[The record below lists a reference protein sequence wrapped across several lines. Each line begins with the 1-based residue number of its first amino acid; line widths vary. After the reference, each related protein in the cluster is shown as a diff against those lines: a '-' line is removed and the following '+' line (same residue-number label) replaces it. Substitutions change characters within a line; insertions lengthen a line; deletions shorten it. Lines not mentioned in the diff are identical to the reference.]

1 MLKWMLRFLL
11 KKNWRTFLVFSVL
24 LVLHVYFYP
33 LDITNF
39 TIRDQR
45 SQPISVSP
53 KVYVVLAADFDSPAS
68 IESYG
73 ILAPLTSFIWNRVF
87 NVTPIVILSTQ
98 EPGRLTSATE
108 IFFAK
113 LVRRAG
119 GRIHCISK
127 GTSSD
132 DGVGGV
138 ALDSDLVGATLI
150 TALQVSRIA
159 SIALSYIN
167 DNDVIFTSDAD
178 VWPMSTG
185 FWNNYLSKSLNMGDE
200 DFLVYDKRFFY
211 EQKDKKDCNFLA
223 VTLGFGAKTHI
234 WRIILSKWLHS
245 LTFALSPRQLF
256 CVYPN
261 SSNSNPVLPWYS
273 ENVKKQYRD
282 FVKSSHNR
290 YGSGIKF
297 PELLRML
304 LDEGKNV
311 YGPVWEREIWEM
323 GGENYK
329 QKFIWSYDQVIVAEM
344 LLASNNNLLVNEDLR
359 RLDKF
364 GTRDSELVY
373 RDTVSG
379 KSVDDFTDAHIDRVE
394 KTNLWRLELIWL
406 FIFNGK
412 SHGTVHSEAEAFFQ
426 LVRNVYDAIRSD
438 IGEETRRNVLF
449 QDESDL
455 RDELRYCDKG

>member
-1 MLKWMLRFLL
+1 MFRFLL
-11 KKNWRTFLVFSVL
+11 KKNWRAFLFFSVL
-24 LVLHVYFYP
+24 IVLHVCSP
-33 LDITNF
+33 SDISNF
-39 TIRDQR
+39 TVRDQR
-45 SQPISVSP
+45 SRPSSVSP
-53 KVYVVLAADFDSPAS
+53 KVYVVLAADFDSLAS
-68 IESYG
+68 IENYG

-87 NVTPIVILSTQ
+87 NVTPIVILSTK
-98 EPGRLTSATE
+98 EPGCVITATE
-108 IFFAK
+108 AFFAK

-127 GTSSD
+127 GTSSGD
-132 DGVGGV
+132 SVGGV
-138 ALDSDLVGATLI
+138 ALNPDLVGATLI

-159 SIALSYIN
+159 SIALQYIN

-178 VWPMSTG
+178 VWPMSTV
-185 FWNNYLSKSLNMGDE
+185 FWHKYLSNSLNMGDE

-211 EQKDKKDCNFLA
+211 EQKEKKDCNFLA

-234 WRIILSKWLHS
+234 WRKILSTWLHS
-245 LTFALSPRQLF
+245 LTFAPSPRQPF
-256 CVYPN
+256 CVYP
-261 SSNSNPVLPWYS
+261 SISNSYPVLPWYS
-273 ENVKKQYRD
+273 GDEKKQYSD
-282 FVKSSHNR
+282 FLKSSQNR
-290 YGSGIKF
+290 NGSGIKF

-329 QKFIWSYDQVIVAEM
+329 QKFIWNYDQVLVAEM

-379 KSVDDFTDAHIDRVE
+379 KSVDDFTDAHIDRVD
-394 KTNLWRLELIWL
+394 KTNLWRLERIWL

-412 SHGTVHSEAEAFFQ
+412 SHVRLHTEAKEYFQ
-426 LVRNVYDAIRSD
+426 SVRNVYDAIGSD
-438 IGEETRRNVLF
+438 IGEETRRNILL